1 VLLLIQGE
9 LIGLDG
15 VLERVFG
22 QVDVV
27 EELRCLVRL
36 HDSGAISD
44 AAFVPKAKGLI
55 RKL

>member
-1 VLLLIQGE
+1 MLLLIQGE